1 MASAL
6 FLACGQTFGGSS
18 GPSADGGIGGS
29 GISTGPITAFGSIF
43 VNDIE
48 WFIDDSEIELD
59 DQVGS
64 EGDLRLGMVVRVEG
78 DINRE
83 NGTGE
88 AVRVFFNDELEGPIE
103 SIGDIGLDGS
113 IKELEVLDQKVW
125 IEVGVTW
132 FDDDE
137 GDDGGDGDD
146 SDFGF
151 DTIAVGDVIEVS
163 GLIDQNGI
171 IRATHIELEGE
182 VEFGV
187 TEVELKGTIT
197 GFAAGS
203 SFMIGAVTIHFD
215 PTGVTTD
222 LSGLP
227 DGVQNDLFVEIE
239 GTITAAQEVEASAIE
254 LENEFDDDDDAD
266 DILFTGFVQNF
277 MGVDDFFV
285 GSQAVDASGAEFE
298 NGDASMLVEGIL
310 IEVDGDIVGD
320 VLIADEVEF

>member
-125 IEVGVTW
+125 IE
-132 FDDDE
+132 
-137 GDDGGDGDD
+137 
-146 SDFGF
+146 
-151 DTIAVGDVIEVS
+151 
-163 GLIDQNGI
+163 
-171 IRATHIELEGE
+171 
-182 VEFGV
+182 
-187 TEVELKGTIT
+187 
-197 GFAAGS
+197 
-203 SFMIGAVTIHFD
+203 
-215 PTGVTTD
+215 
-222 LSGLP
+222 
-227 DGVQNDLFVEIE
+227 
-239 GTITAAQEVEASAIE
+239 
-254 LENEFDDDDDAD
+254 
-266 DILFTGFVQNF
+266 
-277 MGVDDFFV
+277 
-285 GSQAVDASGAEFE
+285 
-298 NGDASMLVEGIL
+298 
-310 IEVDGDIVGD
+310 
-320 VLIADEVEF
+320 